1 MHQSPSRTTARR
13 AAATLGLLTVL
24 GAWFAPVAHADEE
37 PPGNRGTVKVHE
49 TGTPDDDRREEPK
62 FCDFRIVGFGFP
74 EDAELAV
81 HIEGHGGPNAGP
93 DTFDATVTSAQLSD
107 AGDWAID
114 GPTLADGMYKL
125 FVENTTAP
133 GGAKQKVFEIDC
145 PEEATGGSGVA
156 GGSIV
161 SGSSAT
167 VDTSDAG
174 TGGETSVLGASVTR
188 GTAAG
193 SAAAVEVG
201 GTEAASAPETFVL
214 GATIERSSALPA
226 VAAASQGSTEVAGT
240 QVSRGALAR
249 TGFEV
254 LSAVL
259 LATGLLGIGAVLLR
273 ARRHLTTA

>member
-24 GAWFAPVAHADEE
+24 GAGFAPVADADEE
-37 PPGNRGTVKVHE
+37 PPGNTGTVKVHE

-62 FCDFRIVGFGFP
+62 LCDFRIVGFGFP

-81 HIEGHGGPNAGP
+81 RIEGHGGPNAGP
-93 DTFDATVTSAQLSD
+93 DTFDGTVTSDQLTE

-125 FVENTTAP
+125 YVENTTAP
-133 GGAKQKVFEIDC
+133 GGAKQKVFTIDC
-145 PEEATGGSGVA
+145 PDETAVG
-156 GGSIV
+156 
-161 SGSSAT
+161 GSSAT
-167 VDTSDAG
+167 VDTSDVS

-188 GTAAG
+188 GTAA
-193 SAAAVEVG
+193 SAAPDSAPEVG
-201 GTEAASAPETFVL
+201 GNEAASAAETIVL
-214 GATIERSSALPA
+214 GASIERPSLPA
-226 VAAASQGSTEVAGT
+226 VTAASTGSTEVAGT

-249 TGFEV
+249 TGFEA
-254 LSAVL
+254 LPAVA

-273 ARRHLTTA
+273 ARRHATSA

>member
-1 MHQSPSRTTARR
+1 MHKSPSRPTARR

-24 GAWFAPVAHADEE
+24 GAGFAPVAHADEE
-37 PPGNRGTVKVHE
+37 PPGNKGTVKVHE

-62 FCDFRIVGFGFP
+62 LCDFRIVGFGFP

-81 HIEGHGGPNAGP
+81 HIDGHGGPNAGP

-125 FVENTTAP
+125 YVENTTAP
-133 GGAKQKVFEIDC
+133 GGAKQKVFKIDC
-145 PEEATGGSGVA
+145 PE
-156 GGSIV
+156 V
-161 SGSSAT
+161 SGSPAT

-174 TGGETSVLGASVTR
+174 AGGETSVLGASVTG
-188 GTAAG
+188 GTAA
-193 SAAAVEVG
+193 AMEVG
-201 GTEAASAPETFVL
+201 GNEAASAPETFVL
-214 GATIERSSALPA
+214 GATIERASALPT

-249 TGFEV
+249 TGSEV

-273 ARRHLTTA
+273 ARRHLTSA